1 MNKQEK
7 NKMIATLDGM
17 LKENNNF
24 YLADISGLTA
34 EENSALRRLCF
45 KRDVSLQVVKN
56 TLLKKAFE
64 KNDADFSELYDVL
77 VGNTSIMQA
86 EAGNSPAKIIKEF
99 RKKNE
104 KPILKAAHVEESLYI
119 GDENLS
125 ALADLKSKDE
135 LIGDIITLLQSPA
148 KNVISAL
155 KSGGNQLSGIVKTL
169 QEKTGEVPA
178 VEEKVIQETPEVE
191 EISAESQ
198 VEETTVEEMPVA
210 KVADEE
216 LEKEEVIEETPV
228 AEETTEELKLEEN
241 DEETSSEE
249 ESKE

>member
-86 EAGNSPAKIIKEF
+86 EAGNAPAKIIKEF
-99 RKKNE
+99 RKKND
-104 KPILKAAHVEESLYI
+104 KPILKAAHIEESMYI

-125 ALADLKSKDE
+125 ALADLKSKAD

-148 KNVISAL
+148 KNVIASL
-155 KSGGNQLSGIVKTL
+155 QSGGNKLSGIVKAL
-169 QEKTGEVPA
+169 
-178 VEEKVIQETPEVE
+178 EEK
-191 EISAESQ
+191 A
-198 VEETTVEEMPVA
+198 
-210 KVADEE
+210 
-216 LEKEEVIEETPV
+216 
-228 AEETTEELKLEEN
+228 N
-241 DEETSSEE
+241 
-249 ESKE
+249 